1 MSVIHRS
8 LALACL
14 LALCLCT
21 TVGTAHVPVQGGEND
36 HLDHA
41 LAVEDPEK
49 SWVVYD
55 TLPPGGGVK
64 YYRFDLEEGDELR
77 LGLFTPGRPAS
88 LPTLV
93 VMGPEV
99 APSGAVPSGVE
110 VPPDTGAVVVEST
123 PPERPEYEPFTPSAL
138 YPVAAYTLVATVPG
152 TYYAAV
158 AGDEGNFGLSV
169 GFREEFSP
177 SEWLG
182 VPLSVVGVHLWEGQS
197 PALVFGPLVLTLAL
211 GAVFLFRA
219 PRRPDLPGL
228 LALVAGLLYVGGG
241 AMVLLQM
248 GITLAQTGWAA
259 SALFTLLFA
268 LGPMLLGVVALR
280 AGMESER
287 KGFFLK
293 MAGVGLLGLL
303 LWAGLVLGP
312 LLALAAALAGAFWR
326 GR

>member
-1 MSVIHRS
+1 MSINYGPLS
-8 LALACL
+8 LACL
-14 LALCLCT
+14 LVLCLCT
-21 TVGTAHVPVQGGEND
+21 AGTAHVPVQGGEND

-41 LAVEDPEK
+41 LPVENPEK

-64 YYRFDLEEGDELR
+64 YYRFDLKEGDELR
-77 LGLFTPGRPAS
+77 LGLFTPDHTAS
-88 LPTLV
+88 PPTLV
-93 VMGPEV
+93 VMEPEV
-99 APSGAVPSGVE
+99 AGSGATPSGVE
-110 VPPDTGAVVVEST
+110 IPPDAAAVVVESA
-123 PPERPEYEPFTPSAL
+123 PPDQPEYEPFTPSAL

-197 PALVFGPLVLTLAL
+197 PALVFGPLVLALAI
-211 GAVFLFRA
+211 GAVFLARA

-228 LALVAGLLYVGGG
+228 LALAAGLLYIGGG

-248 GITLAQTGWAA
+248 GIAIAQTGWAVA
-259 SALFTLLFA
+259 ALFTLIFA

-280 AGMESER
+280 AGRERER
-287 KGFFLK
+287 KGFVLK
-293 MAGVGLLGLL
+293 MAGVGLLGFL
-303 LWAGLVLGP
+303 LWAGLVVGP
-312 LLALAAALAGAFWR
+312 ILALAAALAGALRR
-326 GR
+326 GG